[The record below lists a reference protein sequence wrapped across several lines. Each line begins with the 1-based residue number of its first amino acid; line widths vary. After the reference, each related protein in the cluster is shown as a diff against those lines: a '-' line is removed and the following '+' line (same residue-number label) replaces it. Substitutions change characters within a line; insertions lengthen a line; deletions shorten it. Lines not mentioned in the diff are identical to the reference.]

1 MKKVRDAVI
10 MKDYYAILEVHPK
23 ASQEII
29 KKAYLTLAKKYH
41 PDVSCRVENCT
52 EKMQEINE
60 AYSVLSNINKRNDYD
75 KNYFSHNHFN
85 DTIVD
90 DAFEKA
96 INNIYFY
103 CAKYNELLNTK
114 IRKKTEAAGR
124 NQLIAESLLEQFN
137 TEIAV
142 EYKLLSDANLLD
154 EKLKETIAFV
164 MYNFAISFTW
174 GNDFVSAKKCM
185 DIARPWIENTEEHKK
200 FVDNYYIINKEA
212 EKQKVTIEEKPVER
226 VGLLNNFHAISILAL
241 IVFCSFYFF
250 LDTSSD
256 KKKTTSQPR
265 NKVTDSIT
273 NNNVLIPKKN
283 VLTQYIPDSPLL
295 KNNGLCELTID
306 NSKNDTP
313 VYGRLWTSDTLVP
326 IRAFTINSHDKFVLK
341 NIEAGKYEIRYKC
354 LYENTEA
361 SQGVKSQTF
370 DLEET
375 ETENGVDYSIVSI
388 TLYKVR
394 YGNFKTTDISV
405 NDV

>member
-1 MKKVRDAVI
+1 M
-10 MKDYYAILEVHPK
+10 
-23 ASQEII
+23 
-29 KKAYLTLAKKYH
+29 
-41 PDVSCRVENCT
+41 
-52 EKMQEINE
+52 
-60 AYSVLSNINKRNDYD
+60 
-75 KNYFSHNHFN
+75 
-85 DTIVD
+85 
-90 DAFEKA
+90 
-96 INNIYFY
+96 
-103 CAKYNELLNTK
+103 LNTK

>member
-1 MKKVRDAVI
+1 

-41 PDVSCRVENCT
+41 PDVSDQIGSCT

-60 AYSVLSNINKRNDYD
+60 AYSVLSDVNRRNDYD
-75 KNYFSHNHFN
+75 KKYFNHNHFN
-85 DTIVD
+85 DTTVD

-96 INNIYFY
+96 INNIFFY
-103 CAKYNELLNTK
+103 CAKYNEMLNTK
-114 IRKKTEAAGR
+114 IRKRAEAAGR

-137 TEIAV
+137 EEIAV

-154 EKLKETIAFV
+154 TKLKETIAFV

-174 GNDFVSAKKCM
+174 GNDFVSAKRCM
-185 DIARPWIENTEEHKK
+185 DIARPWIENTEANKN

-212 EKQKVTIEEKPVER
+212 EKQKAITEEKTVKR
-226 VGLLNNFHAISILAL
+226 VSAFNNFYVVSILAL
-241 IVFCSFYFF
+241 IVIVSFYFF
-250 LDTSSD
+250 VDISSD
-256 KKKTTSQPR
+256 KKKTIP
-265 NKVTDSIT
+265 KVSKNTTDSIT
-273 NNNVLIPKKN
+273 KNNVLIPKKN
-283 VLTQYIPDSPLL
+283 ILTQYISNSPLL

-313 VYGRLWTSDTLVP
+313 IYGRLWTADTSVP
-326 IRAFTINSHDKFVLK
+326 VRAFTINSHDKFVLR

-361 SQGVKSQTF
+361 TQGVKSQTF

-375 ETENGVDYSIVSI
+375 ETENGINYSVVSV

-394 YGNFKTTDISV
+394 YGNFKTTEISV
-405 NDV
+405 NDI